1 MNSKRV
7 GTFKQF
13 LKQQNK
19 RQVNEAR
26 VSLEIEWWDECIVEV
41 MQDLADECNG
51 FLDYET
57 LVKFVKNKFSV
68 LGRPDPGYPEVMLQ
82 QHIKDLIYSHHW
94 SSNVFDGMCSWE
106 EDQSQVQ
113 ALGLAIGELAK
124 VILDKVL
131 ETIKTSDD
139 PIPGVTKINL
149 TDKEPRTLVPM
160 TEPVS
165 DEDENDMDDLPF
177 ESHKVRPV
185 KGFNEYS
192 KYLNETVGIIDMA
205 CQKEC
210 INYCLDRIKE
220 EVGSYNADEIFNVAS
235 QAADPKVK
243 ARVVLLYVKAMV
255 IDYLSG
261 EKAQLGVVNVNGNK
275 GKDIPKDILEKGLDQ
290 LYQDIAD
297 EVLVKIAEIN
307 GLVVKDEEVE

>member
-1 MNSKRV
+1 MDIKRI

-13 LKQQNK
+13 LKEQSVK
-19 RQVNEAR
+19 KINEAR

-51 FLDYET
+51 ILDYET

-139 PIPGVTKINL
+139 PIPGVTKISL
-149 TDKEPRTLVPM
+149 TDKQPRTLVPM
-160 TEPVS
+160 EPVS
-165 DEDENDMDDLPF
+165 DEEEDCVDDLPF

-185 KGFNEYS
+185 KGFND
-192 KYLNETVGIIDMA
+192 YLNETVGIIEIS
-205 CQKEC
+205 CQDKC
-210 INYCLDRIKE
+210 IQYCLDRIQK

-235 QAADPKVK
+235 QTVDPRVK
-243 ARVVLLYVKAMV
+243 ARIVLLYVKDMV

-275 GKDIPKDILEKGLDQ
+275 GKDIPKEVLEQGLDK
-290 LYQDIAD
+290 LYHDIAD

-307 GLVVKDEEVE
+307 GLVVEDEEVE

>member
-1 MNSKRV
+1 MESKRI

-13 LKQQNK
+13 LKEQSVK
-19 RQVNEAR
+19 KINEAR

-57 LVKFVKNKFSV
+57 LVNYIKGKFQI
-68 LGRPDPGYPEVMLQ
+68 LGRPDPGYDEGFLL
-82 QHIKDLIYSHHW
+82 QHIKDLIFQLHGDSF
-94 SSNVFDGMCSWE
+94 VCDGMCSWGDTSE
-106 EDQSQVQ
+106 IQ
-113 ALGLAIGELAK
+113 AKGLVVSELAK

-131 ETIKTSDD
+131 ETKKTSDD
-139 PIPGVTKINL
+139 PNPGETRVSL
-149 TDKEPRTLVPM
+149 TDKQPRTLVPM

-165 DEDENDMDDLPF
+165 DEEEDYMDDLPF
-177 ESHKVRPV
+177 ESHKVSPV
-185 KGFNEYS
+185 KGFKDYAKMLKES
-192 KYLNETVGIIDMA
+192 VAIIDMTS
-205 CQKEC
+205 KTDC
-210 INYCLDRIKE
+210 IQYCLDRVKQ
-220 EVGSYNADEIFNVAS
+220 EVGSFDPDEIFNVAS
-235 QAADPKVK
+235 QTVDPRVK
-243 ARVVLLYVKAMV
+243 ARIVLLYVKQMV

-275 GKDIPKDILEKGLDQ
+275 GKDIPKEVLEQGLDK

>member
-1 MNSKRV
+1 MESKRV

-13 LKQQNK
+13 LKEQRVK
-19 RQVNEAR
+19 KINEAR

-57 LVKFVKNKFSV
+57 LVKFVKNKFIV

-124 VILDKVL
+124 VILDKIL
-131 ETIKTSDD
+131 ETIKTPDD
-139 PIPGVTKINL
+139 PIPGVTKISL
-149 TDKEPRTLVPM
+149 TDKQPRPLVPM
-160 TEPVS
+160 TKPVS
-165 DEDENDMDDLPF
+165 DEEEDYMDDLPF
-177 ESHKVRPV
+177 ESKRPV
-185 KGFNEYS
+185 KGFNDYTKS
-192 KYLNETVGIIDMA
+192 LNETVGIIEIS

-210 INYCLDRIKE
+210 INYCLDRIQK
-220 EVGSYNADEIFNVAS
+220 EVGSYNADEIFSVAS
-235 QAADPKVK
+235 QTVDPKVK
-243 ARVVLLYVKAMV
+243 ARIVLLYVKDMV

-261 EKAQLGVVNVNGNK
+261 EKAQLGVVNVNANK
-275 GKDIPKDILEKGLDQ
+275 GKDIPKDILEKGLDV
-290 LYQDIAD
+290 LYHDIAD

-307 GLVVKDEEVE
+307 GITVSDGEAE

>member
-139 PIPGVTKINL
+139 PIPGVTKTNL

-165 DEDENDMDDLPF
+165 DEEENDMDDLPF

-220 EVGSYNADEIFNVAS
+220 EVGSYNADELFNVAG

-243 ARVVLLYVKAMV
+243 ARIVLLYVKQMV

-290 LYQDIAD
+290 LYHDIAD

-307 GLVVKDEEVE
+307 GLVVEDEEVE

>member
-1 MNSKRV
+1 MEGKKI
-7 GTFKQF
+7 GTFKEF
-13 LKQQNK
+13 LKEQSVK
-19 RQVNEAR
+19 KINEAR
-26 VSLEIEWWDECIVEV
+26 VALEIEWWDECIVEV

-57 LVKFVKNKFSV
+57 LVKFVKNKFIV

-124 VILDKVL
+124 VILDKIL
-131 ETIKTSDD
+131 ETIKTPDD
-139 PIPGVTKINL
+139 PIPGVTKISL

-165 DEDENDMDDLPF
+165 DEEEDYMDDLPF
-177 ESHKVRPV
+177 ESHKERPV

-210 INYCLDRIKE
+210 INYCLDRIQK

-235 QAADPKVK
+235 QTVDPRVK
-243 ARVVLLYVKAMV
+243 ARIVLLYVKDMV

-290 LYQDIAD
+290 LYHDIAD

-307 GLVVKDEEVE
+307 GLVVEDEEVE

>member
-1 MNSKRV
+1 MDIKSKRI

-13 LKQQNK
+13 LKEQSVK
-19 RQVNEAR
+19 KINEAR

-57 LVKFVKNKFSV
+57 LVNYVKGKFQI
-68 LGRPDPGYPEVMLQ
+68 LGRPDPGYDEGFLL
-82 QHIKDLIYSHHW
+82 QHIKDLIFQLHGDSF
-94 SSNVFDGMCSWE
+94 VCDGMCNWGDTSE
-106 EDQSQVQ
+106 TQ
-113 ALGLAIGELAK
+113 AKGLVVSELAK
-124 VILDKVL
+124 VILDKVM

-139 PIPGVTKINL
+139 PNPGETRVSL
-149 TDKEPRTLVPM
+149 TDKQPRTLVPM

-165 DEDENDMDDLPF
+165 DEEEDYMDDLPF
-177 ESHKVRPV
+177 ESKRPV
-185 KGFNEYS
+185 KGFNDYTKS
-192 KYLNETVGIIDMA
+192 LNETVGIIEIS
-205 CQKEC
+205 CQDKC
-210 INYCLDRIKE
+210 IKYCLDRIKE

-235 QAADPKVK
+235 QTVDPRVK
-243 ARVVLLYVKAMV
+243 ARIVLLYVKQMV

>member
-1 MNSKRV
+1 MDSKRI

-13 LKQQNK
+13 LKEQRLK
-19 RQVNEAR
+19 KINEAR

-124 VILDKVL
+124 VILDKVM
-131 ETIKTSDD
+131 ETIKSPDD
-139 PIPGVTKINL
+139 PTPGETRVSL
-149 TDKEPRTLVPM
+149 VDKQPRTLVPM

-165 DEDENDMDDLPF
+165 DEEEDYMDDLPF

-185 KGFNEYS
+185 KGFKDYAKMLKES
-192 KYLNETVGIIDMA
+192 VAIIDMTS
-205 CQKEC
+205 KTDC
-210 INYCLDRIKE
+210 IQYCLDRVKQ
-220 EVGSYNADEIFNVAS
+220 EVGSFDPDELFNVAS
-235 QAADPKVK
+235 RTADPETK
-243 ARVVLLYVKAMV
+243 AQLVQYYVKNMV
-255 IDYLSG
+255 FDYLSKQ
-261 EKAQLGVVNVNGNK
+261 KAKLCWVDARGKK
-275 GKDIPKDILEKGLDQ
+275 GKDIPEDIMEKGLDQ

-297 EVLVKIAEIN
+297 EVLVKIVEIN